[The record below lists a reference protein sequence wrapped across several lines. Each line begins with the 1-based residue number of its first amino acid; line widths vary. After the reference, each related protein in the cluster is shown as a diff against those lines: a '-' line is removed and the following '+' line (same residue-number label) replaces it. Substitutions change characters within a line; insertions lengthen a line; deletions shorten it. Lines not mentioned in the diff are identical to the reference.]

1 MSTKMDELL
10 NKLVELQEVLK
21 EIYFLE
27 KENRELPVP
36 VRKKRRA
43 FEPRVHALADK
54 EKSIEDLNH
63 RIGQLE
69 QDLAVNADS
78 QKVVEE
84 KLKVIKT
91 QKEYDALAT
100 EKDFLVQANEDATL
114 EMNAL
119 KEKTVNLEN
128 EIVQLREDNAEQEKE
143 IVAAETAVN
152 ESIDEND
159 KKIAEIRKKSDKMAD
174 GLDPIVLNQFEKI
187 INHKEGVGIVSV
199 VNDTCGGCHMVV
211 PPQLISE
218 LYTRTKLIHCLHCSR
233 ILYIEE

>member
-1 MSTKMDELL
+1 MNELL
-10 NKLVELQEVLK
+10 SRLVELQDVLK

-27 KENRELPVP
+27 KENRELPLP

-43 FEPRVHALADK
+43 FEPKLKAHA
-54 EKSIEDLNH
+54 EKVSNLENLNH
-63 RIGQLE
+63 RISQLE

-78 QKVVEE
+78 RKVVEE

-100 EKDFLVQANEDATL
+100 ENDFLTQAHDDATL

-119 KEKTVNLEN
+119 KEKASNLET
-128 EIVQLREDNAEQEKE
+128 EIAQLKEENDVQEAE
-143 IVAAETAVN
+143 IAEAEEALNSTIA
-152 ESIDEND
+152 END
-159 KKIAEIRKKSDKMAD
+159 KQISQIRKKSDKMAE
-174 GLDPIVLNQFEKI
+174 GLDPMVLRQFEKI
-187 INHKEGVGIVSV
+187 LNHKEGVGIVSV

-218 LYTRTKLIHCLHCSR
+218 LYTRTKLIQCLHCSR